1 MDQETQTGKIN
12 AENVQKQLDQLEQQ
26 NGTDEKYKKGS
37 TNEVQP
43 IANDEGITQ

>member
-1 MDQETQTGKIN
+1 MDQENQAGKIDTRS
-12 AENVQKQLDQLEQQ
+12 VQKQLDQLEQQ